1 MNHKRPAMFLVWV
14 TYAAAVV
21 LTGCGDNVTAPDN
34 GPAFSNPTK
43 LNTHIYL
50 SYTSPDP
57 LLKSDTVKLSFD
69 YNSSKVKSI
78 KVDATLD
85 SARTWI
91 PVATI
96 NSDGSGKA
104 SVTWVPKDAA
114 KTTFNYFGFK
124 ECSIKISDP
133 ETDAFITT
141 DTFKVLG
148 SIPFVLISPRGGE
161 TFNKTDSLKV
171 LYASNQDLTSN
182 ITVCAKAGPDSIS
195 WAQGIGKTVKISQD
209 LPIKN
214 MSTTFIP
221 EELALEQPG
230 YFDLSMPLQLLLADY
245 GPNGKRIQSGN
256 ITIQ

>member
-1 MNHKRPAMFLVWV
+1 MFLVWV
-14 TYAAAVV
+14 ACVAAMC
-21 LTGCGDNVTAPDN
+21 LTGCGDEAAGPDN

-43 LNTHIYL
+43 LAATRVYV
-50 SYTSPDP
+50 SYSTPDP
-57 LLKSDTVKLSFD
+57 QLKSDTVKLSFE

-78 KVDATLD
+78 KVEATLD
-85 SARTWI
+85 SAKTWI

-96 NSDGSGKA
+96 TPDGSPKA

-114 KTTFNYFGFK
+114 QTTFNYFGFK
-124 ECSIKISDP
+124 ECFIRISDP
-133 ETDAFITT
+133 ETDAFVTT

-161 TFNKTDSLKV
+161 TYNKTDSLKV
-171 LYASNQDLTSN
+171 LYSNNADLTSIV
-182 ITVCAKAGPDSIS
+182 ITVCAKAGPDSIG
-195 WAQGIGKTVKISQD
+195 WAQGIGKTVRISQD

-221 EELALEQPG
+221 EELALDQPG

-245 GPNGKRIQSGN
+245 GQNGKWIQSGD
-256 ITIQ
+256 IAIQ